1 MTVFLQTSYAMVGAW
16 ITFIYDKTH
25 WFTDKEGWAIYRL
38 AAFGET
44 VGWSMLIG
52 AIIYRSFDLPG
63 YEIAIGLAG
72 RFHGILFVLYFI
84 GVLITARSMGWGLL
98 KITGALL
105 AGIPPYTALVYE
117 QLMAYLRKNKPVY
130 VAPPANL
137 E

>member
-1 MTVFLQTSYAMVGAW
+1 MTALSTIYTKACDGAS
-16 ITFIYDKTH
+16 FVYDKTH

-84 GVLITARSMGWGLL
+84 GVLIAARSMGWGLL

-117 QLMAYLRKNKPVY
+117 QLMAYVRKTKPVY